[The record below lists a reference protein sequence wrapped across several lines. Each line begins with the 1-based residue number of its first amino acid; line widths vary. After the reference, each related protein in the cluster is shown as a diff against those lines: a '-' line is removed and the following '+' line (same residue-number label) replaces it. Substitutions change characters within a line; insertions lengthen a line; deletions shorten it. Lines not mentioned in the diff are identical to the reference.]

1 MFVSPTNLYH
11 KSLSTVFLDLL
22 GLELTPEFSELP
34 SEFWELVVVESEVGF
49 EEDEAEDLREV
60 EETLLRF
67 TVGVI

>member
-1 MFVSPTNLYH
+1 M
-11 KSLSTVFLDLL
+11 
-22 GLELTPEFSELP
+22 TPEFSELS

>member
-1 MFVSPTNLYH
+1 MDLMYLYQ

-22 GLELTPEFSELP
+22 GLELTPEFSELS